1 MYIQTEDIHARLF
14 KLVYDAAD
22 IVWDEIVDES
32 IDSILT
38 SQDGT
43 IMVVELLNE
52 SSDGISSEDVRAMI
66 EADIDN
72 WTAPL
77 TLTTR

>member
-1 MYIQTEDIHARLF
+1 
-14 KLVYDAAD
+14 VYDAAD

-52 SSDGISSEDVRAMI
+52 SPDGISSEDVRAMI

-77 TLTTR
+77 T

>member
-1 MYIQTEDIHARLF
+1 MYLQTEDIHARLF

-32 IDSILT
+32 IENILT

-52 SSDGISSEDVRAMI
+52 SPDGISSEDVRAII

-72 WTAPL
+72 WTAPIS
-77 TLTTR
+77 

>member
-1 MYIQTEDIHARLF
+1 MPPILF
-14 KLVYDAAD
+14 GMKSSMR

-32 IDSILT
+32 IDNILT
-38 SQDGT
+38 SQDGA

-52 SSDGISSEDVRAMI
+52 SPDGISSEDVRAMI

-77 TLTTR
+77 T

>member
-1 MYIQTEDIHARLF
+1 MHLQTEDIHARLF
-14 KLVYDAAD
+14 RLVYDAAD
-22 IVWDEIVDES
+22 IVWDEVVEDS

-43 IMVVELLNE
+43 IMVVELLSE
-52 SSDGISSEDVRAMI
+52 SPDGISSEDVRAMI
-66 EADIDN
+66 ESDIDN

-77 TLTTR
+77 S

>member
-1 MYIQTEDIHARLF
+1 MYVQTEDIHARLF

-77 TLTTR
+77 T

>member
-1 MYIQTEDIHARLF
+1 M
-14 KLVYDAAD
+14 YDAAG
-22 IVWDEIVDES
+22 IVWDKIVDES

-38 SQDGT
+38 SQDGS

-77 TLTTR
+77 TE

>member
-1 MYIQTEDIHARLF
+1 MYVQTEDIHARLF

-32 IDSILT
+32 IDNILT
-38 SQDGT
+38 SQDGA

-52 SSDGISSEDVRAMI
+52 SPDGISSEDVRAMI

-77 TLTTR
+77 T